1 MNTIFLYSNNAG
13 YVPFMLIPS
22 ILVNKHYD
30 DRYFDVVNA
39 IHEAKQIF
47 FKGAKILEKLAVQDE
62 LIIGETGFGSGRMLL
77 AFLDYLKSN
86 SITNK
91 RIIWNS
97 VELHPLSPEQLQLI
111 LNCFNETH
119 SDLITLI
126 TRHYQSLRIYRNG
139 WYTCTINTGFCSL
152 ILRLRI
158 GEALEMVTELD
169 KPCDAWFLD
178 GHGPKKNPQMWRD
191 ELLCAIAAK
200 TNSNGTFATY
210 TVAGIVKRGLKN
222 AGFTISIMPGCG
234 GKKESL
240 CGWK

>member
-1 MNTIFLYSNNAG
+1 
-13 YVPFMLIPS
+13 MLIPS
-22 ILVNKHYD
+22 ILVNEHYE

-39 IHEAKQIF
+39 IHEAKQVF
-47 FKGAKILEKLAVQDE
+47 FRGAQILEKLADQDV

-86 SITNK
+86 AITDK
-91 RIIWNS
+91 QIIWNS
-97 VELHPLSPEQLQLI
+97 VELHPLSPERLREI
-111 LNCFNETH
+111 LGCFNDTH
-119 SDLITLI
+119 SDLITLL
-126 TRHYQSLRIYRNG
+126 TSHYESLHINGSG
-139 WYTCTINTGFCSL
+139 WYTCTIKTGFCTL
-152 ILRLRI
+152 ILHLRI

-169 KPCDAWFLD
+169 TPCDAWFLD
-178 GHGPKKNPQMWRD
+178 GHGPKKNPQMWRE
-191 ELLCAIAAK
+191 ELLCAIGRK
-200 TNSNGTFATY
+200 TCTNGTFATY

>member
-1 MNTIFLYSNNAG
+1 
-13 YVPFMLIPS
+13 MLIPS
-22 ILVNKHYD
+22 TLVNEHYD

-47 FKGAKILEKLAVQDE
+47 FKGAQILGKLEVNDE

-86 SITNK
+86 AITNK

-97 VELHPLSPEQLQLI
+97 VELHPLSPERIKQI
-111 LNCFNETH
+111 LSCFSDTH

-126 TRHYQSLRIYRNG
+126 TSHYESLHINGKG
-139 WYTCTINTGFCSL
+139 WYSCTINTDFCSL
-152 ILRLRI
+152 ILHLRI

-169 KPCDAWFLD
+169 KLCDAWFLD
-178 GHGPKKNPQMWRD
+178 GHGPKKNPEMWRE
-191 ELLCAIAAK
+191 ELLNEIGRK
-200 TNSNGTFATY
+200 TSTNGTFATY